1 MICPKMLFCFNTGNL
16 KIYHFMMVYN
26 KIFKY
31 TGWTQDY
38 L

>member
-1 MICPKMLFCFNTGNL
+1 
-16 KIYHFMMVYN
+16 MMVYN

-38 L
+38 LSMNMKAIFAAKNAT